1 MCAVNNGMVFIRSL
15 RTFHNNISHQTQ
27 KIRIKVHFHLF
38 SIVNVN
44 RTTLSSSYCNDCLEM
59 ISPHLNDRPIFSYRH
74 QPISIMVI
82 TKAALQQWFYWSRPL
97 YRYNFLGFFR
107 FFRKGFYGFSG
118 AAPYIGIMA

>member
-1 MCAVNNGMVFIRSL
+1 MGWFLSDL
-15 RTFHNNISHQTQ
+15 SEHSTTLLWHNNISHQTQ

-74 QPISIMVI
+74 QPISMMVV
-82 TKAALQQWFYWSRPL
+82 TKVLGSDGFTGDAL
-97 YRYNFLGFFR
+97 
-107 FFRKGFYGFSG
+107 
-118 AAPYIGIMA
+118 YIGIMALRAD